1 MNTPPRCKLYIYGM
15 YLGVDMT
22 RVERESM
29 NFKLPKPLAEALRKK
44 ASPRPG
50 KTATDIVIRG
60 LLHELGDIPGVDV
73 CTEVRLQKVE
83 EQLNQLAQNINKQGN
98 EPQTQ
103 SNASS
108 ERTEEK
114 LEALN
119 NRVAQLEGALIAIQ
133 RNSIASN
140 NRRGYKSSGNPYNQS
155 GKPPQIEA
163 LNEQKLALRLNVNI
177 PTLQEKHAT
186 LDKREFE
193 EWSKER
199 DRSKYMWRFNQ
210 KDGLYHPIK

>member
-1 MNTPPRCKLYIYGM
+1 M

-44 ASPRPG
+44 ASPQPG

-60 LLHELGDIPGVDV
+60 LLHELGDIPGVEV

-83 EQLNQLAQNINKQGN
+83 EQLNQLAQRISKQGN

-119 NRVAQLEGALIAIQ
+119 RRVAQLEGALIAIQ
-133 RNSIASN
+133 RNGNASN
-140 NRRGYKSSGNPYNQS
+140 NRRQYRSSGNPYNQS